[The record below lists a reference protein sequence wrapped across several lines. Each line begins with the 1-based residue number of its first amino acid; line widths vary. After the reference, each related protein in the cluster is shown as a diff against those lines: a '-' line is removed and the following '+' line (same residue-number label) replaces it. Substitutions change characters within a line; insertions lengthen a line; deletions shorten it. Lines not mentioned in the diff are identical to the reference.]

1 MSRVNLGKSA
11 ESMTQETRLAQ
22 DAGSLLELWQEAQ
35 RRWRHVAAWAIAG
48 LAAGGLAIWLIPP
61 KYEAIAVAQ
70 VGQIG
75 QVGQLASAPVE
86 PAIQA
91 VERMRTPAFQLRV
104 AERIGHE
111 EWLADLK
118 RSPKALAD
126 AEHLV
131 LNLAKST
138 SAMGNSALIEVRA
151 KAETADSA
159 RRIVD
164 AAIHEL
170 ASKHAEMA
178 KPTLDRMHLD
188 LAIARERLASAEK
201 ELTQVGRAVANVGVK
216 DDRFTQ
222 LSLMTALRVQKES
235 ELFNQRQAIMA
246 LQTALE
252 APASVGA
259 KAIEG
264 TFAWEK
270 AVSPKRG
277 LLLTVGLVGGTLAG
291 LISVFAGL
299 VRRRRSA

>member
-1 MSRVNLGKSA
+1 MREVCSNCGRKHN
-11 ESMTQETRLAQ
+11 
-22 DAGSLLELWQEAQ
+22 DAGGTWLPGRSPAWLLT
-35 RRWRHVAAWAIAG
+35 WAIAG

-170 ASKHAEMA
+170 ASTSTSWPANMLKWPSRRLIECTWIWQLPA
-178 KPTLDRMHLD
+178 KGWP
-188 LAIARERLASAEK
+188 
-201 ELTQVGRAVANVGVK
+201 V
-216 DDRFTQ
+216 
-222 LSLMTALRVQKES
+222 
-235 ELFNQRQAIMA
+235 
-246 LQTALE
+246 
-252 APASVGA
+252 P
-259 KAIEG
+259 
-264 TFAWEK
+264 
-270 AVSPKRG
+270 
-277 LLLTVGLVGGTLAG
+277 
-291 LISVFAGL
+291 
-299 VRRRRSA
+299 RRN